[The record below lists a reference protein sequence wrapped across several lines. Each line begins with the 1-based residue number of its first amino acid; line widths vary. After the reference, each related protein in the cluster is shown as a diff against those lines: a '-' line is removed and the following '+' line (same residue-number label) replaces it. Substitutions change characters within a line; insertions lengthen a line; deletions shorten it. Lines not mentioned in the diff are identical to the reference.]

1 MSMSGTDMKKII
13 IDFMYLD
20 LRTCERC
27 VATDD
32 NLDCALALLSDA
44 FRKLGYTVERNK
56 IEIKTREL
64 AEKHQF
70 RSSPT
75 IRVNG
80 IDICGEIKE
89 CWCKD
94 CGDLCDD
101 DVDCRVFLYDG
112 KEFDQ
117 PPVPMIIDGILKV
130 LYGNLSVVE
139 EEYKLPN
146 NLDRFFKSKHA
157 GPDEIKLVKRCC

>member
-1 MSMSGTDMKKII
+1 MKKIV

-27 VATDD
+27 IATDD
-32 NLDCALALLSDA
+32 NLDCALSLLSEA
-44 FRKLGYTVERNK
+44 LMKLGYTVERNK
-56 IEIKTREL
+56 IEMETREL
-64 AEKHQF
+64 AEKYHF
-70 RSSPT
+70 KSSPT

-101 DVDCRVFLYDG
+101 DVDCRVFLYEG

-130 LYGNLSVVE
+130 LYGNLSPVVE
-139 EEYKLPN
+139 EEYRLPD
-146 NLDRFFKSKHA
+146 NLDRFFKSKYLKSDDI
-157 GPDEIKLVKRCC
+157 PLLKRCC